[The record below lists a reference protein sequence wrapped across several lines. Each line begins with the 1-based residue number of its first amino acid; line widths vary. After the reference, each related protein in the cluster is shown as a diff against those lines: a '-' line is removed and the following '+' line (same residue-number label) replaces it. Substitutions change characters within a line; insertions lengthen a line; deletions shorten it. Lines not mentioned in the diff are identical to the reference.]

1 MFKSFNKST
10 ITLCC
15 LLGFNCFMA
24 VISIYLLVFNQAGVF
39 HISHYGKVIISIFV
53 VCANAYLLFTVHQ
66 RKMQALTLCFWFY
79 LLQIGTIESESLSI
93 GLFYGVKMG
102 TIFDIGETQVS
113 INIFCFAHPLFY
125 SQNNAWSKKAIKQLK
140 N

>member
-1 MFKSFNKST
+1 
-10 ITLCC
+10 
-15 LLGFNCFMA
+15 MA

-53 VCANAYLLFTVHQ
+53 VCANAYLLFTVYQ

-102 TIFDIGETQVS
+102 TIFDIGVTQVS
-113 INIFCFAHPLFY
+113 INIFALLTLFFTAKIMRG
-125 SQNNAWSKKAIKQLK
+125 QKKLLSS
-140 N
+140 